1 MRISQD
7 HGPHQGQDAG
17 RPVRGRAGAAL
28 TVLVALALLLT
39 GCSGGG
45 NDSASKPAKS
55 AADADRVEPLAAA
68 PAPKLPVTVDS
79 ADGKKVTI
87 DSTDR
92 IVPLTGS
99 LSEIVFTLGFGKQVV
114 ARDITA
120 TFEQAE
126 KLPVVTRA
134 HDVSAESVLSLKPTV
149 VLADTTTG
157 PAEAIDQIRSAG
169 IPLLVVEPAKGLGDV
184 GRRIDTVAEALGV
197 PAAGTELKER
207 TEARIAAVQKTIPDH
222 ADGKKPRVAFLYLR
236 GSASVYLLGG
246 AESGASSLL
255 EAAGAVDAGKT
266 SGLKKDFTAITSEA
280 LAKARARRDPP
291 DDQGVRLGG
300 RDGRSGEDPRHRGDA
315 RRNGP
320 PGRHDRRRRAAEL
333 RPAHRPGARGHRR
346 AAVREGRQGPV
357 TTSYEERADKA
368 RPDRGPSLSKEQSA
382 EAAPPGTEPTDAG
395 AAAKAAAPGEAA
407 EAPPAPKSPR
417 SKAFVLT
424 VGLSLALLAGCL
436 LSAAIGAY
444 SIPIGDVLGS
454 LQHRIGLG
462 GQPLDR
468 VGESVLWNVRLPR
481 VVLALL
487 VGASLG
493 CAGALM
499 QGVFGNPLAEPG
511 VIGISAGAAVGAVAS
526 IALGLTFFGNWTI
539 TVFAFIAG
547 LGTVL
552 LVYTLSRSGGR
563 TEVVTLIL
571 TGIAV
576 NAFAG
581 ALIGLFIFFA
591 DNAQITQITFW
602 QLGSLSQATWPKV
615 LAVLP
620 CALAGLLIAPF
631 YARKLDLLA
640 LGERPAR
647 HLGVDVE
654 RLRITLVLVVAL
666 LTAAAVAVAGII
678 SFVGLLVPHLLR
690 MANGPGHRFL
700 VPGSALGG
708 ALVLVA
714 GDLAARTVAAPAEL
728 PLGVLTALF
737 GSPFFFWLLRRTRRK
752 QGGWA

>member
-1 MRISQD
+1 M
-7 HGPHQGQDAG
+7 
-17 RPVRGRAGAAL
+17 
-28 TVLVALALLLT
+28 
-39 GCSGGG
+39 
-45 NDSASKPAKS
+45 
-55 AADADRVEPLAAA
+55 
-68 PAPKLPVTVDS
+68 
-79 ADGKKVTI
+79 
-87 DSTDR
+87 
-92 IVPLTGS
+92 
-99 LSEIVFTLGFGKQVV
+99 
-114 ARDITA
+114 
-120 TFEQAE
+120 
-126 KLPVVTRA
+126 
-134 HDVSAESVLSLKPTV
+134 
-149 VLADTTTG
+149 
-157 PAEAIDQIRSAG
+157 
-169 IPLLVVEPAKGLGDV
+169 
-184 GRRIDTVAEALGV
+184 
-197 PAAGTELKER
+197 
-207 TEARIAAVQKTIPDH
+207 
-222 ADGKKPRVAFLYLR
+222 
-236 GSASVYLLGG
+236 
-246 AESGASSLL
+246 
-255 EAAGAVDAGKT
+255 
-266 SGLKKDFTAITSEA
+266 
-280 LAKARARRDPP
+280 
-291 DDQGVRLGG
+291 
-300 RDGRSGEDPRHRGDA
+300 
-315 RRNGP
+315 
-320 PGRHDRRRRAAEL
+320 
-333 RPAHRPGARGHRR
+333 
-346 AAVREGRQGPV
+346 
-357 TTSYEERADKA
+357 TTSYEERTGEPESA
-368 RPDRGPSLSKEQSA
+368 GPKSAGSDSAGPRTEVALTKED
-382 EAAPPGTEPTDAG
+382 PG
-395 AAAKAAAPGEAA
+395 AAAGPKA
-407 EAPPAPKSPR
+407 APKSPR
-417 SKAFVLT
+417 SRAFVLT

-547 LGTVL
+547 LATVL

>member
-1 MRISQD
+1 MTTSYQERT
-7 HGPHQGQDAG
+7 GP
-17 RPVRGRAGAAL
+17 VEK
-28 TVLVALALLLT
+28 
-39 GCSGGG
+39 
-45 NDSASKPAKS
+45 SAS
-55 AADADRVEPLAAA
+55 
-68 PAPKLPVTVDS
+68 
-79 ADGKKVTI
+79 
-87 DSTDR
+87 
-92 IVPLTGS
+92 
-99 LSEIVFTLGFGKQVV
+99 
-114 ARDITA
+114 
-120 TFEQAE
+120 
-126 KLPVVTRA
+126 
-134 HDVSAESVLSLKPTV
+134 
-149 VLADTTTG
+149 G
-157 PAEAIDQIRSAG
+157 PAEGVAPEAPGATS
-169 IPLLVVEPAKGLGDV
+169 P
-184 GRRIDTVAEALGV
+184 RRKA
-197 PAAGTELKER
+197 
-207 TEARIAAVQKTIPDH
+207 
-222 ADGKKPRVAFLYLR
+222 
-236 GSASVYLLGG
+236 YLLT
-246 AESGASSLL
+246 L
-255 EAAGAVDAGKT
+255 
-266 SGLKKDFTAITSEA
+266 
-280 LAKARARRDPP
+280 
-291 DDQGVRLGG
+291 
-300 RDGRSGEDPRHRGDA
+300 
-315 RRNGP
+315 
-320 PGRHDRRRRAAEL
+320 
-333 RPAHRPGARGHRR
+333 
-346 AAVREGRQGPV
+346 
-357 TTSYEERADKA
+357 
-368 RPDRGPSLSKEQSA
+368 
-382 EAAPPGTEPTDAG
+382 
-395 AAAKAAAPGEAA
+395 
-407 EAPPAPKSPR
+407 
-417 SKAFVLT
+417 
-424 VGLSLALLAGCL
+424 GLSLALLAGCL

-444 SIPIGDVLGS
+444 SIPLGDVLS
-454 LQHRIGLG
+454 SVQHRIGLG
-462 GQPLDR
+462 GQALDR

-481 VVLALL
+481 VALAVL

-539 TVFAFIAG
+539 TVFAFLAG
-547 LGTVL
+547 LATVL
-552 LVYTLSRSGGR
+552 LVYALSRSGGR

-631 YARKLDLLA
+631 HSRKLDLLA

-654 RLRITLVLVVAL
+654 RLRIVLVLVVAL

>member
-1 MRISQD
+1 M
-7 HGPHQGQDAG
+7 
-17 RPVRGRAGAAL
+17 
-28 TVLVALALLLT
+28 
-39 GCSGGG
+39 
-45 NDSASKPAKS
+45 
-55 AADADRVEPLAAA
+55 
-68 PAPKLPVTVDS
+68 
-79 ADGKKVTI
+79 
-87 DSTDR
+87 
-92 IVPLTGS
+92 
-99 LSEIVFTLGFGKQVV
+99 
-114 ARDITA
+114 
-120 TFEQAE
+120 
-126 KLPVVTRA
+126 
-134 HDVSAESVLSLKPTV
+134 
-149 VLADTTTG
+149 
-157 PAEAIDQIRSAG
+157 
-169 IPLLVVEPAKGLGDV
+169 
-184 GRRIDTVAEALGV
+184 
-197 PAAGTELKER
+197 
-207 TEARIAAVQKTIPDH
+207 
-222 ADGKKPRVAFLYLR
+222 
-236 GSASVYLLGG
+236 
-246 AESGASSLL
+246 
-255 EAAGAVDAGKT
+255 
-266 SGLKKDFTAITSEA
+266 
-280 LAKARARRDPP
+280 
-291 DDQGVRLGG
+291 
-300 RDGRSGEDPRHRGDA
+300 
-315 RRNGP
+315 
-320 PGRHDRRRRAAEL
+320 
-333 RPAHRPGARGHRR
+333 
-346 AAVREGRQGPV
+346 
-357 TTSYEERADKA
+357 TTSYEERT
-368 RPDRGPSLSKEQSA
+368 GPA
-382 EAAPPGTEPTDAG
+382 E
-395 AAAKAAAPGEAA
+395 
-407 EAPPAPKSPR
+407 KSPDGPAEGSAPESPSPGVKSSR
-417 SKAFVLT
+417 STAYLLT

-444 SIPIGDVLGS
+444 NIPLGDVLS
-454 LQHRIGLG
+454 SVQHRIGLG
-462 GQPLDR
+462 GQALDR

-481 VVLALL
+481 VALAVL

-547 LGTVL
+547 LATVL
-552 LVYTLSRSGGR
+552 LVYALSRSGGR

-631 YARKLDLLA
+631 YSRKLDLLA

-654 RLRITLVLVVAL
+654 RLRIVLVLVVAL

>member
-1 MRISQD
+1 M
-7 HGPHQGQDAG
+7 
-17 RPVRGRAGAAL
+17 
-28 TVLVALALLLT
+28 
-39 GCSGGG
+39 
-45 NDSASKPAKS
+45 
-55 AADADRVEPLAAA
+55 
-68 PAPKLPVTVDS
+68 
-79 ADGKKVTI
+79 
-87 DSTDR
+87 
-92 IVPLTGS
+92 
-99 LSEIVFTLGFGKQVV
+99 
-114 ARDITA
+114 
-120 TFEQAE
+120 
-126 KLPVVTRA
+126 
-134 HDVSAESVLSLKPTV
+134 
-149 VLADTTTG
+149 
-157 PAEAIDQIRSAG
+157 
-169 IPLLVVEPAKGLGDV
+169 
-184 GRRIDTVAEALGV
+184 
-197 PAAGTELKER
+197 
-207 TEARIAAVQKTIPDH
+207 
-222 ADGKKPRVAFLYLR
+222 
-236 GSASVYLLGG
+236 
-246 AESGASSLL
+246 
-255 EAAGAVDAGKT
+255 
-266 SGLKKDFTAITSEA
+266 
-280 LAKARARRDPP
+280 
-291 DDQGVRLGG
+291 
-300 RDGRSGEDPRHRGDA
+300 
-315 RRNGP
+315 
-320 PGRHDRRRRAAEL
+320 
-333 RPAHRPGARGHRR
+333 
-346 AAVREGRQGPV
+346 
-357 TTSYEERADKA
+357 TTSYEERADKV
-368 RPDRGPSLSKEQSA
+368 RPAEGPPLSE
-382 EAAPPGTEPTDAG
+382 ERD
-395 AAAKAAAPGEAA
+395 AKA
-407 EAPPAPKSPR
+407 PATPKSPR
-417 SKAFVLT
+417 GKAFVLT

-444 SIPIGDVLGS
+444 SIPIGDVLAS

-481 VVLALL
+481 VALALL

-547 LGTVL
+547 LATVL
-552 LVYTLSRSGGR
+552 LVYALSRSGGR

-620 CALAGLLIAPF
+620 CALAGLLVAPL

>member
-1 MRISQD
+1 M
-7 HGPHQGQDAG
+7 
-17 RPVRGRAGAAL
+17 
-28 TVLVALALLLT
+28 
-39 GCSGGG
+39 
-45 NDSASKPAKS
+45 
-55 AADADRVEPLAAA
+55 
-68 PAPKLPVTVDS
+68 
-79 ADGKKVTI
+79 
-87 DSTDR
+87 
-92 IVPLTGS
+92 
-99 LSEIVFTLGFGKQVV
+99 
-114 ARDITA
+114 
-120 TFEQAE
+120 
-126 KLPVVTRA
+126 
-134 HDVSAESVLSLKPTV
+134 
-149 VLADTTTG
+149 
-157 PAEAIDQIRSAG
+157 
-169 IPLLVVEPAKGLGDV
+169 
-184 GRRIDTVAEALGV
+184 
-197 PAAGTELKER
+197 
-207 TEARIAAVQKTIPDH
+207 
-222 ADGKKPRVAFLYLR
+222 
-236 GSASVYLLGG
+236 
-246 AESGASSLL
+246 
-255 EAAGAVDAGKT
+255 
-266 SGLKKDFTAITSEA
+266 
-280 LAKARARRDPP
+280 
-291 DDQGVRLGG
+291 
-300 RDGRSGEDPRHRGDA
+300 
-315 RRNGP
+315 
-320 PGRHDRRRRAAEL
+320 
-333 RPAHRPGARGHRR
+333 
-346 AAVREGRQGPV
+346 

-382 EAAPPGTEPTDAG
+382 ETGGAAEASDAGTATGTGAGTGEAAEAPSPGTEPGG
-395 AAAKAAAPGEAA
+395 AAEAAEAPSA

-454 LQHRIGLG
+454 VQHRIGLG

-547 LGTVL
+547 LATVL

-737 GSPFFFWLLRRTRRK
+737 GSPFFFWLLRRTRRR

>member
-1 MRISQD
+1 M
-7 HGPHQGQDAG
+7 
-17 RPVRGRAGAAL
+17 
-28 TVLVALALLLT
+28 
-39 GCSGGG
+39 
-45 NDSASKPAKS
+45 
-55 AADADRVEPLAAA
+55 
-68 PAPKLPVTVDS
+68 
-79 ADGKKVTI
+79 
-87 DSTDR
+87 
-92 IVPLTGS
+92 
-99 LSEIVFTLGFGKQVV
+99 
-114 ARDITA
+114 
-120 TFEQAE
+120 
-126 KLPVVTRA
+126 
-134 HDVSAESVLSLKPTV
+134 
-149 VLADTTTG
+149 
-157 PAEAIDQIRSAG
+157 
-169 IPLLVVEPAKGLGDV
+169 
-184 GRRIDTVAEALGV
+184 
-197 PAAGTELKER
+197 
-207 TEARIAAVQKTIPDH
+207 
-222 ADGKKPRVAFLYLR
+222 
-236 GSASVYLLGG
+236 
-246 AESGASSLL
+246 
-255 EAAGAVDAGKT
+255 
-266 SGLKKDFTAITSEA
+266 
-280 LAKARARRDPP
+280 
-291 DDQGVRLGG
+291 
-300 RDGRSGEDPRHRGDA
+300 
-315 RRNGP
+315 
-320 PGRHDRRRRAAEL
+320 
-333 RPAHRPGARGHRR
+333 
-346 AAVREGRQGPV
+346 
-357 TTSYEERADKA
+357 TTSYEERTEPVGKS
-368 RPDRGPSLSKEQSA
+368 PGKEAKGTNGAA
-382 EAAPPGTEPTDAG
+382 EAAPKSLRSRAYLLT
-395 AAAKAAAPGEAA
+395 AA
-407 EAPPAPKSPR
+407 
-417 SKAFVLT
+417 
-424 VGLSLALLAGCL
+424 LSLALLAGCL
-436 LSAAIGAY
+436 LSVAIGAY
-444 SIPIGDVLGS
+444 SIPLGDVLS
-454 LQHRIGLG
+454 SVQHRIGLG
-462 GQPLDR
+462 GRELDR

-481 VVLALL
+481 VALALL

-547 LGTVL
+547 LITVL

-631 YARKLDLLA
+631 YSRKLDLLA

-654 RLRITLVLVVAL
+654 RLRIVLVLVVAL